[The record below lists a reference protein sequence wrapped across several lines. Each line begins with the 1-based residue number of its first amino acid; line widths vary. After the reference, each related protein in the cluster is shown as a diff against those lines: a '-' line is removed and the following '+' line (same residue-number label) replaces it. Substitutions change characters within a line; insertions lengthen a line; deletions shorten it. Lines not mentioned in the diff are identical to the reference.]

1 MLPCHLHQARGL
13 PSGTRASSSVCVCV
27 CVCVCKI
34 KAYLSVACCLTS
46 GFDDVVTKYFVSGP
60 VVSLTDGN

>member
-1 MLPCHLHQARGL
+1 MC
-13 PSGTRASSSVCVCV
+13 VCVCV

-34 KAYLSVACCLTS
+34 NAYLSVACCLTS